1 VGFENPL
8 GSPQRGM
15 AYGWWAKRVIGKCPK
30 TIDCALAYVGQLP
43 KPLEILVSQKGKY
56 LNVKKVRFAD
66 GFIPENVDEIIID
79 TKSALEFT
87 DDDIPF

>member
-1 VGFENPL
+1 
-8 GSPQRGM
+8 
-15 AYGWWAKRVIGKCPK
+15 
-30 TIDCALAYVGQLP
+30 
-43 KPLEILVSQKGKY
+43 LVSQKGKY